1 MAAGKLILKEEVI
14 MKAIYFL
21 VALSFSVLLYG
32 CATFQGAGQ
41 YEAGKQALY
50 AGNYPTALAYFT
62 QAEQTNPDA
71 VYGATLRLGI
81 LTYVGQTQYLTGR
94 YTEARQTLRK
104 ELLQHPSDNVAL
116 LYLGLTEARLGNRQ
130 AALGHIE
137 KGMMG
142 IDHFLNYITSAFR
155 YSFGQFW
162 DPSGNIR
169 ASIKQDLT
177 LIQGANTNW
186 PALIAAG
193 EKLGIRIEEEEEKA
207 RQQQQQMMNENF
219 GPGG

>member
-1 MAAGKLILKEEVI
+1 
-14 MKAIYFL
+14 MKAIYL
-21 VALSFSVLLYG
+21 VALSLSALLSG
-32 CATFQGAGQ
+32 CAGGAFQTAGQ

-50 AGNYPTALAYFT
+50 AGNYPTALGYF
-62 QAEQTNPDA
+62 QEAAQNNPNA

-94 YTEARQTLRK
+94 YAEARPTLRK
-104 ELLQHPSDNVAL
+104 ELSQHPSDHVAM

-130 AALGHIE
+130 AALGSIE
-137 KGMMG
+137 NGMKG
-142 IDHFLNYITSAFR
+142 IAAFLNYITTTFA
-155 YSFGQFW
+155 YTFGRFW

-169 ASIKQDLT
+169 ASIKTDLAM
-177 LIQGANTNW
+177 ISGANTDW

-207 RQQQQQMMNENF
+207 RQQQQEMMNNQF
-219 GPGG
+219 GP